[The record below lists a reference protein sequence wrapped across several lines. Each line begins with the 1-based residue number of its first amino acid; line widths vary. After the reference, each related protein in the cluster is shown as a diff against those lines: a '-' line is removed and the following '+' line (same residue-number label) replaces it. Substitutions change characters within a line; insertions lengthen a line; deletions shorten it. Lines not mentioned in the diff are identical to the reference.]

1 MSARNGDRA
10 RFQKNRKRKLHNRQ
24 RIRAHVRGL
33 LTPTSGV
40 GPSRRSVTA
49 TRSDAPS
56 TEAPR
61 EMQDEGGPMRAG
73 D

>member
-1 MSARNGDRA
+1 MSERNGDRA
-10 RFQKNRKRKLHNRQ
+10 RFQKNRKRKLYNRQ
-24 RIRAHVRGL
+24 RIRAFVSGL
-33 LTPTSGV
+33 LTRTSDT

-49 TRSDAPS
+49 TRSDTAS
-56 TEAPR
+56 AEAPR